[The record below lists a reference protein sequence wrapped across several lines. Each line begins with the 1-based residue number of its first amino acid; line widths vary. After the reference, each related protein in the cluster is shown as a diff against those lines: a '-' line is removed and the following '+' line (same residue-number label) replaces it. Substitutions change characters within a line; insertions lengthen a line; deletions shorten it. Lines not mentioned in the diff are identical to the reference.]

1 MKIYIILWEFK
12 KSNGACR
19 AVANLA
25 NLLADNFDVTIVC
38 TDTLSGK
45 SYYPLN
51 DKINIQHL
59 GIPVAKNFFDKFRRK
74 KELIVKLKDVVENNA
89 CVIGTNTTYNLILHK
104 IRNIKRIGC
113 EHINYEAL
121 PFIYRLMRRFIYR
134 KLDKVVLLTE
144 VDRKKYKFLRN
155 TCVIPNSYSFKPK
168 KINDYSKKNI
178 IAIGRLTYQKGFD
191 MLVDAAVLLKS
202 KLPDWKVK
210 IVGDGEDKEKL
221 LDKIKENDV
230 SDFISIIPPKIDVVD
245 IYHSASIY
253 VMSSRF
259 EGLPMVLIEAQSC
272 GLPIVSFDCPEG
284 PSEIIHDNIDGYL
297 VEKNN
302 IQALV
307 EKVIYLANDENLR
320 KQFGQNAFIAS
331 ERYSSDVVK
340 SKWLELILGE
350 MK

>member
-1 MKIYIILWEFK
+1 MKVYIILWEFK

-25 NLLADNFDVTIVC
+25 NLLADTFDVTIIC
-38 TDTLSGK
+38 TDTINGE

-51 DKINIQHL
+51 DKISIQHL
-59 GIPVAKNFFDKFRRK
+59 GISVAKSFFDKFRRK
-74 KELIVKLKDVVENNA
+74 RELVDKLKKVIEKDA

-134 KLDKVVLLTE
+134 KLDKVV
-144 VDRKKYKFLRN
+144 
-155 TCVIPNSYSFKPK
+155 IPNSYSFKPK
-168 KINDYSKKNI
+168 KINDYSKKTI

-191 MLVDAAVLLKS
+191 MLVDAAVLLKN
-202 KLPDWKVK
+202 KLPDWKIK
-210 IVGDGEDKEKL
+210 IIGDGEDKEKL
-221 LDKIKENDV
+221 IDKIKQNDV
-230 SDFISIIPPKIDVVD
+230 ADFINIIPPKMDVVD
-245 IYHSASIY
+245 LYHSASIY

-272 GLPIVSFDCPEG
+272 GLPIISFDCPEG

-302 IQALV
+302 INVLV
-307 EKVIYLANDENLR
+307 EKIVYLANNENLR
-320 KQFGQNAFIAS
+320 KQFGEKAFIAS
-331 ERYSSDVVK
+331 ERYSSDVIK
-340 SKWLELILGE
+340 SKWLELILGDL
-350 MK
+350 